1 MSWLPATGGKLALN
15 EIDLLEVRA
24 MTTAPGRLLV
34 CGWVDPV
41 GGEVARGMPVLA
53 QDGSMVG
60 TVAAVVHSEPDQ
72 TISHILLGQV
82 PPTAVYRLMP
92 LDLLD
97 RLDGDHLWLRAT
109 RQQIAM
115 LPAHQP
121 DDRAR

>member
-1 MSWLPATGGKLALN
+1 
-15 EIDLLEVRA
+15 

-34 CGWVDPV
+34 CGWVDSM
-41 GGEVARGMPVLA
+41 GGEVARGMPVLV

-60 TVAAVVHSEPDQ
+60 TVAAIVQSGPTQ
-72 TISHILLGQV
+72 AISHILLGQV
-82 PPTAVYRLMP
+82 PPTAVYRLIP

-97 RLDGDHLWLRAT
+97 RLDGECLWLRAT

-121 DDRAR
+121 DC

>member
-1 MSWLPATGGKLALN
+1 
-15 EIDLLEVRA
+15 
-24 MTTAPGRLLV
+24 MTTLSQRLLV
-34 CGWVDPV
+34 CGRVDRV

-53 QDGSMVG
+53 QDGRMVG
-60 TVAAVVHSEPDQ
+60 IVAAVVQRGTAP
-72 TISHILLGQV
+72 TISHILLGQA
-82 PPTAVYRLMP
+82 PPTAVYRLIP

-97 RLDGDHLWLRAT
+97 RLDGDRLWLRAT